1 MNFFSPSYTIGEVSS
16 LLGVRS
22 YTIRYWEREIQYL
35 SPRKDS
41 YGNRRFSLKE
51 LSLLYRLN
59 YLISTNKYTIKGAK
73 ERLWQEMTSNDQNIR
88 SQINIIRA
96 DLLAIRFRLMNYNRG

>member
-1 MNFFSPSYTIGEVSS
+1 MSSVSHSYTIGEVSS
-16 LLGVRS
+16 LLGVRT

-59 YLISTNKYTIKGAK
+59 YLISINKYTITGAK
-73 ERLWQEMTSNDQNIR
+73 ERLWQEMTNNDQNIR
-88 SQINIIRA
+88 SQINIIRT
-96 DLLAIRFRLMNYNRG
+96 DLLEIRFRLMKHYKS